1 MSIPSTAPCAF
12 TLGPSLLFC
21 PGSMPARFG
30 KAAARADAVII
41 DLEDAVTAVDKPTA
55 RIDVAR
61 ALDAGAALTAGQ
73 IAGRSAGDAAGPR
86 EADRDEPALDP
97 ETTLVRLNAGDP
109 EELEA
114 DLQALD
120 GAGVRHLVVPK
131 AADVAVLDRL
141 HAAMPQAGL
150 IPQIERPDGV
160 LAASALA
167 AHPAVEALFWGTED
181 MTAALGG
188 TTSRTPDGALRGALQ
203 HIRHMVLITAAAHGL
218 AAVDATSTELRSR
231 PRLTADAEEAWAS
244 GFAAKAC
251 IHPDQVEPIRRA
263 YMPAPADV
271 ERAKALLAAAP
282 SSPAAFRFRGEMVD
296 APVVAQARRVLARY
310 DAGREHHEDRGRRR
324 HDADESE

>member
-1 MSIPSTAPCAF
+1 MSIPSAAPGAL

-21 PGSMPARFG
+21 PGSMPARFD

-41 DLEDAVTAVDKPTA
+41 DLEDAVAAVDKPAA

-61 ALDAGAALTAGQ
+61 ALDVGAAAGAAED
-73 IAGRSAGDAAGPR
+73 DA
-86 EADRDEPALDP
+86 EPALDP
-97 ETTLVRLNAGDP
+97 ATTLVRLNAGDP

-120 GAGVRHLVVPK
+120 DAGVRHVVVPK

-160 LAASALA
+160 LAAAALA

-203 HIRHMVLITAAAHGL
+203 HIRHIVLITAAAHGI

-324 HDADESE
+324 RDADEAE

>member
-1 MSIPSTAPCAF
+1 MPTSSAPPCAF

-21 PGSMPARFG
+21 PGSTPERFG

-41 DLEDAVTAVDKPTA
+41 DLEDAVAAVDKPAA
-55 RIDVAR
+55 RIEAAR
-61 ALDAGAALTAGQ
+61 ALEDGAAS
-73 IAGRSAGDAAGPR
+73 SADS
-86 EADRDEPALDP
+86 ADSADPALDP
-97 ETTLVRLNAGDP
+97 ATTLVRLNAADP
-109 EELEA
+109 EELDA
-114 DLQALD
+114 DLEALD
-120 GAGVRHLVVPK
+120 GAGVRHVVVPK
-131 AADVAVLDRL
+131 AADVAALDRL

-203 HIRHMVLITAAAHGL
+203 HIRHTVLITAAAHGI

-282 SSPAAFRFRGEMVD
+282 SSAGAFSFRGEMVD
-296 APVVAQARRVLARY
+296 APVIAQARRILARY
-310 DAGREHHEDRGRRR
+310 DAGREHHEDRGGRR
-324 HDADESE
+324 HDADDVQ

>member
-1 MSIPSTAPCAF
+1 MSTPPAAPCAF

-21 PGSMPARFG
+21 PGSMPERFG

-41 DLEDAVTAVDKPTA
+41 DLEDAVAAVDKPAA

-61 ALDAGAALTAGQ
+61 ALDVGAAAGAAEHD
-73 IAGRSAGDAAGPR
+73 S
-86 EADRDEPALDP
+86 EPALDP
-97 ETTLVRLNAGDP
+97 ATTLVRLNAGDP

-120 GAGVRHLVVPK
+120 DAGVRHVVVPK

-188 TTSRTPDGALRGALQ
+188 TTSRAPDGALRGALQ
-203 HIRHMVLITAAAHGL
+203 HIRHIVLITAAAHGI

-231 PRLTADAEEAWAS
+231 PRLAADAEEAWAS

-271 ERAKALLAAAP
+271 ERAKALLAAVP
-282 SSPAAFRFRGEMVD
+282 SEPAAFRFRGEMVD

-310 DAGREHHEDRGRRR
+310 DAGREHHEGRGRRR
-324 HDADESE
+324 RDSDEAE

>member
-1 MSIPSTAPCAF
+1 MSTSSAAPCAF

-21 PGSMPARFG
+21 PGSTPARFG

-41 DLEDAVTAVDKPTA
+41 DLEDAVATVDKPAA
-55 RIDVAR
+55 RIDAAR
-61 ALDAGAALTAGQ
+61 ALEAGAEYGAGAA
-73 IAGRSAGDAAGPR
+73 GRTGAA
-86 EADRDEPALDP
+86 EAEELEEQALDP
-97 ETTLVRLNAGDP
+97 ATTLVRLNAADP
-109 EELEA
+109 EELDA
-114 DLQALD
+114 DLEVLD
-120 GAGVRHLVVPK
+120 GAGVRHIVVPK
-131 AADVAVLDRL
+131 AADVAVLDRVA
-141 HAAMPQAGL
+141 AAMPQAAL

-203 HIRHMVLITAAAHGL
+203 HTRHTVLITAAAHGI

-282 SSPAAFRFRGEMVD
+282 SSAAAFNFRGEMVD
-296 APVVAQARRVLARY
+296 APVIAQARRILARY
-310 DAGREHHEDRGRRR
+310 DAGREHHEDRGGRR
-324 HDADESE
+324 HDADDVQ